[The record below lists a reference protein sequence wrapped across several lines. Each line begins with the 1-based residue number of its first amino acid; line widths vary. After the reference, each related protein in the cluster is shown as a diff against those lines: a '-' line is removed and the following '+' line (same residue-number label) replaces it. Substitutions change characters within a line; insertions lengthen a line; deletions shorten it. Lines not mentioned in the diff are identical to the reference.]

1 MFRAWH
7 QHPTFTPTPDNIA
20 ICSLLHNISLRGEKQ
35 FFFLFPPLRLQPFN
49 DEKKG
54 AHLAGAKD
62 EVIELS
68 VPALP
73 ASQAASQTHTRT
85 ATHTEPDGDVGISA
99 LFTI

>member
-7 QHPTFTPTPDNIA
+7 QHPTFTPTDGDLA
-20 ICSLLHNISLRGEKQ
+20 ICSLLHNIALRGEAV
-35 FFFLFPPLRLQPFN
+35 FVFSLLRLQLFN

-54 AHLAGAKD
+54 AHLAAAKD
-62 EVIELS
+62 EVIALS

-73 ASQAASQTHTRT
+73 ASQAASQTRT
-85 ATHTEPDGDVGISA
+85 LTAAHTEPTGDVGISA